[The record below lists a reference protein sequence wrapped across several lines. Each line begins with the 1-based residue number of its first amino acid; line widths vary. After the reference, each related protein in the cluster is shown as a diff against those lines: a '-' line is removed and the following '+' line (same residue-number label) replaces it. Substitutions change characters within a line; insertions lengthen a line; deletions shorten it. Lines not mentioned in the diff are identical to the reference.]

1 MEQKYL
7 KRFHHHININIIL
20 NIYNQKKR
28 TLLHDEILR
37 MFYYYNPNLKKN
49 AINPY

>member
-20 NIYNQKKR
+20 NIYNQKK
-28 TLLHDEILR
+28 
-37 MFYYYNPNLKKN
+37 KN
-49 AINPY
+49 AFT